1 MRTIAVFGLTT
12 VGLLTAV
19 APATAEDGSAAA
31 APCVAARIE
40 VASGSPAGAS
50 ALLDTSA
57 VRTFLQG
64 LVRPAD
70 RPGAQPLP
78 EDTSFAAAAE
88 FPGLLDALLL
98 DVDDYVFLLDA
109 QEDVQPA
116 RTGGDPGDVGPA
128 GTGGDPGDVAPA
140 TSGADSDALARR
152 ILEALVAD
160 ALRCTPPAAPPATD
174 PAATSAATS
183 SVATSSAADSADAG
197 SSDIGFS
204 DVGWSADPEATSLL
218 DSEGATAVLEAL
230 MNRPESCVTDGTS
243 TIRSSDTGRSIA
255 ADSSQ
260 VSLLDAL
267 GVRRMLDVLVGR
279 PSACATEDVPLSA
292 ATTEQDR
299 PKSLLDGFGL
309 GALFSKLLG

>member
-116 RTGGDPGDVGPA
+116 R
-128 GTGGDPGDVAPA
+128 TGGDPGDVAPA